1 MVEAKLVAS
10 WWRSFIVK
18 CLFVVMEMMVTIHMI
33 LGTGTKQSS
42 FRSKITIA
50 AMVLEVFITYLCH
63 RQLAWKKSRKGAVTA
78 QNINCFTWPR
88 KKRVALGRQSFFRT
102 PIFLQSCYL
111 TGFLFGDEM
120 YLCIKTYAFA
130 RSSDWVLCIWL
141 THPKLVVHRK
151 HRKQAWCALLL
162 LLFSLLS
169 TRVHKL
175 RIWVA
180 ENTEV

>member
-1 MVEAKLVAS
+1 MEEYCRQMCVCHDGDDGVHCIRYWGMSPNNHHLDLKSQLRPWSLKFLSYIWVIDMHNMREKS
-10 WWRSFIVK
+10 W
-18 CLFVVMEMMVTIHMI
+18 
-33 LGTGTKQSS
+33 
-42 FRSKITIA
+42 
-50 AMVLEVFITYLCH
+50 
-63 RQLAWKKSRKGAVTA
+63 KGAMTVSPGLRRRGWHWEGRAFSELPSLFSLVT
-78 QNINCFTWPR
+78 W
-88 KKRVALGRQSFFRT
+88 LDFF
-102 PIFLQSCYL
+102 S
-111 TGFLFGDEM
+111 DEM